1 MIPCASCGIA
11 GVFGPEVQARSIE
24 ALPSLFLFYVATVL
38 IVHGLNFFIEW
49 RASRHKKKA
58 VR

>member
-24 ALPSLFLFYVATVL
+24 ALPTQLLFIGGALVALSAICFL
-38 IVHGLNFFIEW
+38 IER
-49 RASRHKKKA
+49 RAARNKKKA